1 MTIPVGN
8 PAPSEAQHRV
18 LKEPLLW
25 RSARTNFTRPRF
37 PPIPFSCFL
46 SIWSIG
52 LIRNLY
58 FDLWG
63 SGICQRGQRNQSG
76 RPDVHHTT
84 RIPTSAVYCFAER
97 KGVKSDN
104 VSEGNCFWHCCFC
117 ISDWFFDFST
127 PSSRG
132 VALYDFLF
140 KGVSFIVS

>member
-25 RSARTNFTRPRF
+25 RSARTNFTRP
-37 PPIPFSCFL
+37 
-46 SIWSIG
+46 
-52 LIRNLY
+52 
-58 FDLWG
+58 